1 MSNKENNK
9 TNENVEDVK
18 PVETENK
25 KVETENKKVETENK
39 KVETENKKVEKRTKV
54 RIPRDPFMNK
64 AEDLKDLKNNKPVD
78 DSVPVQ
84 VNGKIYQIQRGVEVE
99 VPQVVA
105 DILEESGYLR

>member
-9 TNENVEDVK
+9 ANENVEDVK
-18 PVETENK
+18 P
-25 KVETENKKVETENK
+25 
-39 KVETENKKVEKRTKV
+39 VETENKKVEKRTKV